1 MTKNTIVRASLG
13 LILILSLSQCS
24 LFGKKA
30 YEFVHPISLE
40 EETAQNK
47 SRGFETFHYSKKF
60 PFIIGYPAG
69 SDIEVDISNEV
80 KVEFT
85 LPDTQIKYNVV
96 AAPYIGELNHFIA
109 EIFSSSIASFEDSE
123 VLRYQKRRIGS
134 QQVYEFV
141 AEIMLES
148 GPRRIAEYAIVRDD
162 HSLFVLTFFGSKQYE
177 AKIESLIEQ
186 LIPSFCF

>member
-1 MTKNTIVRASLG
+1 M
-13 LILILSLSQCS
+13 CS
-24 LFGKKA
+24 
-30 YEFVHPISLE
+30 
-40 EETAQNK
+40 
-47 SRGFETFHYSKKF
+47 
-60 PFIIGYPAG
+60 
-69 SDIEVDISNEV
+69 SD
-80 KVEFT
+80 
-85 LPDTQIKYNVV
+85 L
-96 AAPYIGELNHFIA
+96 
-109 EIFSSSIASFEDSE
+109 EDSE

-162 HSLFVLTFFGSKQYE
+162 YSLFVLTFFGSKQYE